1 MVVDPDTPAARAEVP
16 WWRSALTQYLA
27 PAAFSTVVASLIAIF
42 TAITTVQ
49 DRSRQFNQTF
59 EKLATDPSITN
70 AFQGEQSG
78 VLEEKAAATLL
89 ALQAVAE
96 SEQQKRTV
104 LIIGARLLDANSK
117 TDATGGAAARVLDVL
132 IASLDPNRDARLIAL
147 TRSSQFIDLVTAGYA
162 NDYYNDF
169 GPRPYLWPTLNGDQP
184 ITSDAKEALL
194 EQITPKPY
202 EGWIDV
208 ATFPTTYHLSRTAGA
223 PAPNAETMFEDM
235 VDVNVHH
242 DLERVSPSPTSE
254 YAVDERGMTAPAT
267 PAPGSSPLAAGPTSA
282 VANMAIDLTN
292 TPASIVTVKAR
303 LLRDRAP
310 VEYVSADGTFR
321 RGSLG
326 RIIGDVPVSAALKI
340 CEPLR
345 PVLVFVD
352 SSELASAGAK
362 PVSGPPS
369 WQGLVHVWAH
379 VSSSANCTAGSGVGQ

>member
-1 MVVDPDTPAARAEVP
+1 MVVDGETPAARAAP
-16 WWRSALTQYLA
+16 WWQTALTQYLA

-59 EKLATDPSITN
+59 EKLVTDPSITN

-117 TDATGGAAARVLDVL
+117 TDATGGAAARLLDVL
-132 IASLDPNRDARLIAL
+132 VASLDPNRDGRLIAL
-147 TRSSQFIDLVTAGYA
+147 TRSQQFIDLVTAGYA

-169 GPRPYLWPTLNGDQP
+169 GPRSYLWPTLNGDQP
-184 ITSDAKEALL
+184 ITSDAKEELL
-194 EQITPKPY
+194 EQITPSPY
-202 EGWIDV
+202 EGWVNV
-208 ATFPTTYHLSRTAGA
+208 ATFPTTYHLLRTASA
-223 PAPNAETMFEDM
+223 PAPGAETMFADM

-242 DLERVSPSPTSE
+242 VLARVASSPTE
-254 YAVDERGMTAPAT
+254 AYAVDARAMTQPAT
-267 PAPGSSPLAAGPTSA
+267 PAPGASPTALGPPP
-282 VANMAIDLTN
+282 VVPNMALDLAD
-292 TPASIVTVKAR
+292 TPPTIVTVKSR
-303 LLRDRAP
+303 LLRDRPP
-310 VEYVSADGTFR
+310 VEYVSPDGTFR

-326 RIIGDVPVSAALKI
+326 RIIGAVPVDARLTV
-340 CEPLR
+340 CEPFR

-352 SSELASAGAK
+352 SSELASAGTKRANA
-362 PVSGPPS
+362 SPS

-379 VSSSANCTAGSGVGQ
+379 VSSSGTCTASSG